1 MKMRI
6 CELIRQSN
14 LNRLKREF
22 QNAALCE
29 KKLRPLLPI
38 LFQNRENAE
47 KEMDGEEKI
56 GLNPQ
61 RIPEFNHERAPHRDE
76 NLACINTTVEDHF
89 QQPLI

>member
-14 LNRLKREF
+14 LTLEERISKLQPFVKE
-22 QNAALCE
+22 
-29 KKLRPLLPI
+29 KLR
-38 LFQNRENAE
+38 LFYLSVSNRENAE

-76 NLACINTTVEDHF
+76 ESSLHQHHSGRSFPAS
-89 QQPLI
+89 L